1 MATAAAAAGL
11 PPPRCRA
18 HRRGRRRP
26 VARWVV
32 VAAAANANDAG
43 TKRDRD
49 LAERARAQK
58 TTYAA
63 VERAWR
69 DGGALDGAN
78 DDAVERTVRRT
89 LQLAKHFE
97 RLRFQQEVAL
107 GKYGE
112 GVVLPASHSDPIW
125 LASRLRVLSRLTR
138 VAPEELPAMVEI
150 VGADLL
156 ALSPAKVMRVV
167 VALKDLLPIADASSM
182 IAAEPELLVV
192 ADERVILYSGMD
204 AMQTLRGMDIPEPCV
219 RLLLA
224 EEPGLM
230 LGKGGLVR
238 LDQIREQAETHA
250 ENLRSICDGVR
261 DDEPLDV
268 NAQRWFTNFFCGY
281 Y

>member
-1 MATAAAAAGL
+1 
-11 PPPRCRA
+11 
-18 HRRGRRRP
+18 
-26 VARWVV
+26 
-32 VAAAANANDAG
+32 
-43 TKRDRD
+43 
-49 LAERARAQK
+49 
-58 TTYAA
+58 
-63 VERAWR
+63 
-69 DGGALDGAN
+69 
-78 DDAVERTVRRT
+78 VRRT

-97 RLRFQQEVAL
+97 RLRFQQEVSR

-150 VGADLL
+150 VGAELL
-156 ALSPAKVMRVV
+156 NVSPAKVMRVV
-167 VALKDLLPIADASSM
+167 VALKDLLPVADASNV
-182 IAAEPELLVV
+182 IASAPELLVV
-192 ADERVILYSGMD
+192 ADERVILYSGTD
-204 AMQTLRGMDIPEPCV
+204 AMQTLRGMGIPEPCV

-250 ENLRSICDGVR
+250 ENLKSICDGVR
-261 DDEPLDV
+261 DDEPLAV